1 MTDLLKHTRSDLVA
15 SEALLLVAS
24 VHELQVED
32 FEWAVVRDSGGSAGR
47 ERVFS
52 GMARF
57 LGGNFASRNKV
68 EVALLGA
75 YEKWTPDRVV
85 IWPGQFARI
94 EIGYRTG
101 FSSGSGLTFL
111 QQLQRIGN
119 TAEAAVDLVE
129 ESAGLRP
136 GCIFPTPR
144 WHTIKGGE
152 PRVICQPSGGYAV
165 MIPLETKDGPPQVAR
180 GVNGDYDRYIQHW
193 STANSITVF
202 VSDTDDDRK
211 PYEARE
217 MVVFYDHTH
226 YPFAFHFTEWVK
238 ATSLTHL
245 SW

>member
-1 MTDLLKHTRSDLVA
+1 MTDLIKHTRSEIVA
-15 SEALLLVAS
+15 YEALRLVAS
-24 VHELQVED
+24 VHELEVED
-32 FEWAVVRDSGGSAGR
+32 FEWAVVRDSEVSASR

-52 GMARF
+52 GVARF
-57 LGGNFASRNKV
+57 LGWNFASRNKV
-68 EVALLGA
+68 EVALVGV

-101 FSSGSGLTFL
+101 FGSSSGLTFL
-111 QQLQRIGN
+111 QQLQRIAN

-152 PRVICQPSGGYAV
+152 PRVIFQPSGGYGV
-165 MIPLETKDGPPQVAR
+165 MIPLETREGLPQVAR
-180 GVNGDYDRYIQHW
+180 GEAGGYDRYIQHW
-193 STANSITVF
+193 STDNYIAVF
-202 VSDTDDDRK
+202 VAETGDDRR

-217 MVVFYDHTH
+217 MVIYYDHAH
-226 YPFAFHFTEWVK
+226 YPFAFDGVQWVK
-238 ATSLTHL
+238 GMSLTRL